1 MQPHQFHIQR
11 IDHMGLVAGMC
22 KELGIAT
29 LLDSLVPNQSG
40 NRNISFGE
48 TVVSMLLNGLGFN
61 ARTLHMFPEFHAD
74 KPLDKLIR
82 PGIEP
87 EHINDSVLGRALDQL
102 FELGVSEVYLSLAVK
117 AVNVLKLPCKALNL
131 DSTSLHVDGVY
142 NSESDVDEEDMHCI
156 KICRGYSRD
165 HRPELNQAIL
175 LMMTENQAG
184 IPVFMA
190 ASSGNVNDNKNFKK
204 VISKHLKSYREA
216 LNNHYLIG
224 DAALYTTDNVQ
235 ILQQQEQQF
244 ITRVPSKIKEAKELI
259 DSVAFCAMTPV
270 EGAEGYECYEVLSDH
285 ADVPQRWT
293 LVRSEQARKSEQKTL
308 LKKMLKKTE
317 KEAEALTSKLAR
329 KAFKCETDALR
340 AFNEWQSKS
349 IYCQAEPVIT
359 AKPCYTKVGRPEKDS
374 KPDSM
379 EYFVSGHPWVSVD
392 CLKEA
397 ECSLGC
403 FVLATNDLDENRL
416 SSAEVLSTY
425 KSQQSVERGFRFLKS
440 PDFLV
445 SSLFLKKPERIEA
458 LLMVM
463 TLCLL
468 VYAAIQHRI
477 RHELKRQSRFFP
489 DMKRKPCQ
497 NPTARWVFFCFQG
510 INVLLVDGHEK
521 HVVGLQERQLTIVS
535 ILGRPYQEIY
545 S

>member
-22 KELGIAT
+22 KELGIAN
-29 LLDSLVPNQSG
+29 LLDSLVPNQSE

-48 TVVSMLLNGLGFN
+48 TVVSMLLNGLGFT

-131 DSTSLHVDGVY
+131 DSTSLHVDGLY
-142 NSESDVDEEDMHCI
+142 NSESDVNEEDMHCI

-216 LNNHYLIG
+216 LNNRYLIG

-244 ITRVPSKIKEAKELI
+244 ITRVPSKIKEVKELI
-259 DSVAFCAMTPV
+259 DSASSCAMMPV
-270 EGAEGYECYEVLSDH
+270 EGAEGYECYEVRSDH

-308 LKKMLKKTE
+308 LKKMLKKSE

-340 AFNEWQSKS
+340 GFNEWQSKS

-379 EYFVSGHPWVSVD
+379 EYFVSGHPWVSVE
-392 CLKEA
+392 CRKEA
-397 ECSLGC
+397 ERSLGC

-510 INVLLVDGHEK
+510 INALLVNGHEK
-521 HVVGLQERQLTIVS
+521 HVVGLQERQLTIIS